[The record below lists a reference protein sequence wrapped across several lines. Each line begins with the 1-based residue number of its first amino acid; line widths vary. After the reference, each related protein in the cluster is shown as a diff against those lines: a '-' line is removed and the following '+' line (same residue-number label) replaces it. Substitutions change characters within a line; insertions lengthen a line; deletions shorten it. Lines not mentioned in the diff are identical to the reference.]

1 MLHPHPSINY
11 IMSSIEDTETESGTQ
26 QGLNTGQQ
34 QRLNQSTLDLAQ
46 LSQALLSSSIS
57 VERDFL

>member
-11 IMSSIEDTETESGTQ
+11 IMSSMEDTETESGTQ